1 MCSVGFATGLGLYAS
16 VCCTLES
23 VRKRSDLANNLA
35 AGAAVGMD
43 TNAQCCNA
51 HMLHID
57 MTLVCCGDAID
68 DARMAHSPCRG
79 AVLCAGIVSKP
90 LGSGLHEKSSP
101 GRLEARGC
109 SGLEDGG
116 VG

>member
-23 VRKRSDLANNLA
+23 VRKRSDLSNNLV

-43 TNAQCCNA
+43 TDAECCNA
-51 HMLHID
+51 HMLYID
-57 MTLVCCGDAID
+57 MSLVCFNAAID
-68 DARMAHSPCRG
+68 DASMAPSPCRG
-79 AVLCAGIVSKP
+79 AVLCAVIVSKP

-101 GRLEARGC
+101 GRLEACGC

-116 VG
+116 FG